1 MGRRLNLAA
10 LALCCGLA
18 ALPLH
23 AGDAAAP
30 QGETYTVIVKPDLV
44 ALEVLLQSQLAQNVI
59 DELGEPEL
67 SKRFAAMKDR
77 ILDRY
82 LDPARMMAVETVK
95 AWHAEL
101 IRRDWWYE
109 QDSDRLLQAF
119 KDLGGPETG
128 EIMLL
133 ILSRSAHDVLKTLD
147 LERVNPNSVFDTADF
162 AEIVRFFLD
171 DGLLSIAQARG
182 WFEQIRTDEDTP
194 LSQTQAAEVALSSAW
209 AEYEHGS
216 LEHARDHAAQ
226 ALGRSRGVRVELEA
240 RWILMDAA
248 RIDGSHELSRLHA
261 ADTLSFMA
269 TLPSSVRHS
278 RAGLHHEF
286 YARYL
291 KAVGAYML
299 EVPHREVKHSLEQA
313 LKVYDRLGAIEPAD
327 ALHFQSDLAR
337 AKRFEGYIENRLGN
351 YLQAHTAYE
360 EAFALALEVTRRG
373 PLNSDA
379 MTELVRV
386 IDDWLRLLYSHTT
399 PEFAVPH
406 HLEILGGIQS
416 VWSEHRTS
424 ARARKVFAQTYL
436 QLGYFA
442 ASDGEYELAQSY
454 FSQAIDWSGRAYAQ
468 DPELTDALRI
478 RCVVLRH
485 LGQLHA
491 FNNQQPES
499 TRHFDKAERCA
510 QDLIEKDP
518 DGGFE
523 GLLQSIKDRRAE
535 MDKTNGKTS
544 P

>member
-1 MGRRLNLAA
+1 MGHCLKLAA
-10 LALCCGLA
+10 LTLCCGLA

-23 AGDAAAP
+23 AEEATPPA
-30 QGETYTVIVKPDLV
+30 GETYAVIVKPDLV

-59 DELGEPEL
+59 NELGEPDL
-67 SKRFAAMKDR
+67 SKRFAALKDR
-77 ILDRY
+77 IVDRY
-82 LDPARMMAVETVK
+82 VDPARMVPVETVK

-101 IRRDWWYE
+101 IRRDWWFE

-133 ILSRSAHDVLKTLD
+133 ILSRSAHDVLKNLD
-147 LERVNPNSVFDTADF
+147 LERANSKSVFDTADF

-182 WFEQIRTDEDTP
+182 WFEQIRTDEDSP
-194 LSQTQAAEVALSSAW
+194 LSRKQAAEVSLSSAW

-216 LEHARDHAAQ
+216 LEHARDYAAR
-226 ALGRSRGVRVELEA
+226 ALGGSGSVMVELEA
-240 RWILMDAA
+240 RWILMEAS
-248 RIDGSHELSRLHA
+248 RKDGSYELSRLHA

-278 RAGLHHEF
+278 RAGLHHE
-286 YARYL
+286 YHALYL
-291 KAVGAYML
+291 NAVGGYML
-299 EVPHREVKHSLEQA
+299 EVPHRETKHSLEAA
-313 LKVYDRLGAIEPAD
+313 LKVHDRLGAIEPAG
-327 ALHFQSDLAR
+327 ALYFQSDRAR
-337 AKRFEGYIENRLGN
+337 AKRFAGYIETRLGN
-351 YLQAHTAYE
+351 FLQAHTAYE
-360 EAFALALEVTRRG
+360 ESFALALEATRRG
-373 PLNSDA
+373 PLNSDS
-379 MTELVRV
+379 MDELVLV
-386 IDDWLRLLYSHTT
+386 IDDWLRLLHNHTK
-399 PEFAVPH
+399 PEFAVSH
-406 HLEILGGIQS
+406 HLKILAGIQS

-424 ARARKVFAQTYL
+424 AQARKVFAQTYL

-442 ASDGEYELAQSY
+442 ASDGEYDLARSY
-454 FSQAIDWSGRAYAQ
+454 FSQAIYWSGEAYAQ
-468 DPELTDALRI
+468 DPDLTDALRI

-491 FNNQQPES
+491 FKNQQPES
-499 TRHFDKAERCA
+499 TNHFDTAERCA

-535 MDKTNGKTS
+535 LDKTNAETGR
-544 P
+544 